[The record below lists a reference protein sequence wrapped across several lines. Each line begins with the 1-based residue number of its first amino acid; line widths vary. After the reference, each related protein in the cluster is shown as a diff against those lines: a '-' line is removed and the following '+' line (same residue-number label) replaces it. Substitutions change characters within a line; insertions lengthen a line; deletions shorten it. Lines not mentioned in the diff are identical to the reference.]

1 MSDKET
7 RDSRCTLTP
16 PHLSDRRDNVDF
28 QAFDSAYV
36 ERLRTGDR
44 TTEDHFIVY
53 FGELIDLKL
62 RSRLASRQAIED
74 VKQETF
80 ARCLQLLRSAG
91 GVRNA
96 ERLGPLVNSICNHVL
111 SEHFRATSRTEA
123 LDDQPAERFIAHEPD
138 ALTRVIADDT
148 RRMVR
153 QVLEKLPERDQTILR
168 AVFLEER
175 EKDDLCREIGVTRDY
190 IRVLLH
196 RAKQSFRE
204 VYLERTAGRQTC

>member
-1 MSDKET
+1 VYT
-7 RDSRCTLTP
+7 YTI
-16 PHLSDRRDNVDF
+16 HFGNRRDNVDF

-36 ERLRTGDR
+36 ERLRAGDR
-44 TTEDHFIVY
+44 ATEDHFIAY

-111 SEHFRATSRTEA
+111 SEHFRTNSRTEA
-123 LDDQPAERFIAHEPD
+123 LDDQPADRFIAHEPD
-138 ALTRVIADDT
+138 ALTRVITDDT

-153 QVLEKLPERDQTILR
+153 QVLEKLPKRDQTILR

-204 VYLERTAGRQTC
+204 VYMERTAGRQTC

>member
-1 MSDKET
+1 M
-7 RDSRCTLTP
+7 
-16 PHLSDRRDNVDF
+16 DF
-28 QAFDSAYV
+28 QVFDSAYV
-36 ERLRTGDR
+36 ERLRASDR
-44 TTEDHFIVY
+44 PTEDHFIAY

-80 ARCLQLLRSAG
+80 ARCLQLLRSTG

-111 SEHFRATSRTEA
+111 SEHFRATTRTEP
-123 LDDQPAERFIAHEPD
+123 LEDQPAECFIAREPD
-138 ALTRVIADDT
+138 ALTRVIEDDT

-153 QVLEKLPERDQTILR
+153 QVLETLPKRDQIILR

-196 RAKQSFRE
+196 RAKHSFRE
-204 VYLERTAGRQTC
+204 VYMERTAGR

>member
-1 MSDKET
+1 
-7 RDSRCTLTP
+7 
-16 PHLSDRRDNVDF
+16 VDF

-36 ERLRTGDR
+36 ERLRAGDR
-44 TTEDHFIVY
+44 DTETHFIAY
-53 FGELIDLKL
+53 FGELIALKL

-80 ARCLQLLRSAG
+80 ARCLQLLRSQG

-111 SEHFRATSRTEA
+111 SEHFRASSRMEA
-123 LDDQPAERFIAHEPD
+123 LDDQPADRFIAREQD
-138 ALTRVIADDT
+138 ALSRVITEDT

-153 QVLEKLPERDQTILR
+153 QVLDSLPERDRTILR

-175 EKDDLCREIGVTRDY
+175 EKDDVCREIGVTRDY

-204 VYLERTAGRQTC
+204 VYVERTAGRQTC

>member
-1 MSDKET
+1 
-7 RDSRCTLTP
+7 
-16 PHLSDRRDNVDF
+16 VDF

-36 ERLRTGDR
+36 ERLRAGDR
-44 TTEDHFIVY
+44 DTEGHFIAY
-53 FGELIDLKL
+53 FGELIALKL

-80 ARCLQLLRSAG
+80 ARCLQLLRSKG

-111 SEHFRATSRTEA
+111 SEHFRANSRTEA
-123 LDDQPAERFIAHEPD
+123 FDEQSANNFVANEPD
-138 ALTRVIADDT
+138 ALTQVIADDT

-153 QVLEKLPERDQTILR
+153 QVLEELPERDRTILR

-175 EKDDLCREIGVTRDY
+175 EKDEVCREIGVTRDY

-196 RAKQSFRE
+196 RAKHSFRE
-204 VYLERTAGRQTC
+204 AYAARTAGRQTC

>member
-1 MSDKET
+1 MYT
-7 RDSRCTLTP
+7 YTTHSRN
-16 PHLSDRRDNVDF
+16 RWGNVDF

-36 ERLRTGDR
+36 ERLRAGER
-44 TTEDHFIVY
+44 ATEDHFIAY

-62 RSRLASRQAIED
+62 RSRVASRQAIED

-80 ARCLQLLRSAG
+80 ARCMQLLRSAG

-111 SEHFRATSRTEA
+111 SEHFRANSRTEP
-123 LDDQPAERFIAHEPD
+123 LEDQPAERFIAREPD
-138 ALTRVIADDT
+138 ALTRVITDDT

-153 QVLEKLPERDQTILR
+153 QALEKLPQRDQTILR

-204 VYLERTAGRQTC
+204 VYTERTAGRSAC

>member
-1 MSDKET
+1 
-7 RDSRCTLTP
+7 
-16 PHLSDRRDNVDF
+16 VDF

-36 ERLRTGDR
+36 ERLRAGDR
-44 TTEDHFIVY
+44 DTEGHFTAY
-53 FGELIDLKL
+53 FGELIGLKL

-80 ARCLQLLRSAG
+80 ARCLQLLRG
-91 GVRNA
+91 EVGIRNA

-111 SEHFRATSRTEA
+111 SEHFRATSRMEA
-123 LDDQPAERFIAHEPD
+123 LDDQPPDRFVAREQD
-138 ALTRVIADDT
+138 ALSRVIADDT
-148 RRMVR
+148 RRIVR
-153 QVLEKLPERDQTILR
+153 QVLEKLPERDRTILR

-175 EKDDLCREIGVTRDY
+175 EKDDVCREIGVTRDY

-204 VYLERTAGRQTC
+204 VYTARAAGRQTC

>member
-1 MSDKET
+1 MYTYTTHFSN
-7 RDSRCTLTP
+7 
-16 PHLSDRRDNVDF
+16 RRDNVDF

-36 ERLRTGDR
+36 ERLRAGDR
-44 TTEDHFIVY
+44 ATEDHFIAY
-53 FGELIDLKL
+53 FGELIKLKL

-111 SEHFRATSRTEA
+111 SEHFRATSRTEP
-123 LDDQPAERFIAHEPD
+123 LEDQPAERFVAREPD

-153 QVLEKLPERDQTILR
+153 QVLEKLPVRDQTILR
-168 AVFLEER
+168 GVFLEER
-175 EKDDLCREIGVTRDY
+175 GKDDLCREIGVTRDY

>member
-1 MSDKET
+1 MYTYTTYS
-7 RDSRCTLTP
+7 SN
-16 PHLSDRRDNVDF
+16 RRDNVDF

-36 ERLRTGDR
+36 ERLRAGDR
-44 TTEDHFIVY
+44 ATEDHFTAY
-53 FGELIDLKL
+53 FAELIDLKL

-111 SEHFRATSRTEA
+111 SEHFRAASRTEA

-153 QVLEKLPERDQTILR
+153 QVLEKLPERDRTILR

-175 EKDDLCREIGVTRDY
+175 EKDDVCREIGVTRDY

-204 VYLERTAGRQTC
+204 VYMERTAGRQTC

>member
-1 MSDKET
+1 
-7 RDSRCTLTP
+7 L
-16 PHLSDRRDNVDF
+16 DF

-36 ERLRTGDR
+36 ERLRAGDR
-44 TTEDHFIVY
+44 DTEAHFIAY
-53 FGELIDLKL
+53 FGELIALKL

-80 ARCLQLLRSAG
+80 ARCLQLLRSQG

-111 SEHFRATSRTEA
+111 SEHFRSTSRMEA
-123 LDDQPAERFIAHEPD
+123 LDDQPADRFIAREPD

-153 QVLEKLPERDQTILR
+153 QVLDKLPERDRTILR

-175 EKDDLCREIGVTRDY
+175 EKDDVCREIGVTRDY

-204 VYLERTAGRQTC
+204 VYVGRKSGRQTC

>member
-1 MSDKET
+1 
-7 RDSRCTLTP
+7 
-16 PHLSDRRDNVDF
+16 VDF

-36 ERLRTGDR
+36 ERLRAGDR
-44 TTEDHFIVY
+44 DTEGHFISY
-53 FGELIDLKL
+53 FGELIALKL

-80 ARCLQLLRSAG
+80 ARCLHLLRSQS

-111 SEHFRATSRTEA
+111 SEHFRSTSRMEP
-123 LDDQPAERFIAHEPD
+123 LEDQPADRFIAREPD
-138 ALTRVIADDT
+138 ALSRVITEDT
-148 RRMVR
+148 RRIVR
-153 QVLEKLPERDQTILR
+153 QVLETLPPRDRTILR

-175 EKDDLCREIGVTRDY
+175 EKDDVCREIGVTRDY

-204 VYLERTAGRQTC
+204 VYLQRTAGRQTC

>member
-1 MSDKET
+1 M
-7 RDSRCTLTP
+7 
-16 PHLSDRRDNVDF
+16 DF

-36 ERLRTGDR
+36 ERLRAGDR
-44 TTEDHFIVY
+44 DTEGHFIAY
-53 FGELIDLKL
+53 FGELIALKL

-74 VKQETF
+74 VRQETF
-80 ARCLQLLRSAG
+80 ARCLQLLRSQG

-111 SEHFRATSRTEA
+111 SEHFRANSRTEA
-123 LDDQPAERFIAHEPD
+123 IDEQSANSFVAHEPD
-138 ALTRVIADDT
+138 ALTQVITDDT

-153 QVLEKLPERDQTILR
+153 QVLEELPERDRTILR

-175 EKDDLCREIGVTRDY
+175 EKDEVCREIGVTRDY

-196 RAKQSFRE
+196 RAKHSFRE
-204 VYLERTAGRQTC
+204 AYNARTAGRQTC